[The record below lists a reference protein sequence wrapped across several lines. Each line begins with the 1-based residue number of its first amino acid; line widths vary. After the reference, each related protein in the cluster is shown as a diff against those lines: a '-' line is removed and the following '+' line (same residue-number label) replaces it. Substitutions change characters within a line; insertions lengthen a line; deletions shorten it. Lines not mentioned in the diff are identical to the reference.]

1 MKNLFQSFY
10 QTSDEKAQSLNT
22 NGHGLGLNISFT
34 MARILG
40 GSLTAE
46 SEFRKGSTFT
56 LFIKGEEK
64 SEVIKMTPK
73 GPNGETEK
81 GETEKDY
88 KKPKPIKMK
97 RPKIDLN
104 SKLKTIKE
112 EPQLLSKHDSFE
124 ALIDDEI

>member
-1 MKNLFQSFY
+1 
-10 QTSDEKAQSLNT
+10 
-22 NGHGLGLNISFT
+22 
-34 MARILG
+34 MAKILG

-73 GPNGETEK
+73 GPD

-97 RPKIDLN
+97 RPRIDLN

-112 EPQLLSKHDSFE
+112 EPQLLGRHDSFE
-124 ALIDDEI
+124 ALIDNEI

>member
-1 MKNLFQSFY
+1 
-10 QTSDEKAQSLNT
+10 
-22 NGHGLGLNISFT
+22 

-81 GETEKDY
+81 GETEKD
-88 KKPKPIKMK
+88 
-97 RPKIDLN
+97 
-104 SKLKTIKE
+104 
-112 EPQLLSKHDSFE
+112 
-124 ALIDDEI
+124 